1 MALELRHQM
10 KMTQQL
16 VMTPQLQLAIKLL
29 QLSRLELLE
38 TVQQELQENPLL
50 EEVLEDEEAK
60 PEAKVEPSDDGL
72 PEVDMEKTT
81 VEDDFDWEAYLQ
93 EYSSHPPAPSI
104 REDYDSAPFFEN
116 RLVKKPDLFSNL
128 LWQLR
133 LADLT
138 EEEKEIG
145 VHVIGNL
152 NRDGYLKADLE
163 EIAAAGGVEIEV
175 VERVLKE
182 IQRFDPV
189 GVAARDLKECLL
201 IQAELICPKNELVK
215 TIIEEHLKH
224 LERGDLRAVMS
235 ATGSSSREV
244 EDAVSIIISMEPR
257 PGRNM
262 SSEDV
267 QYISPD
273 IYLHKVDDRFEIVL
287 NEEGMPRLRVSEFY
301 RDALTGGIEVPEATK
316 KYIKKKLK
324 SAAWLIRSIH
334 QRERTIYKVTKAIVR
349 FQREFFE
356 KGVTF
361 LKPLVLRDVAQEVG
375 MHESTISR
383 VTTNKYIHT
392 PQGVFELKYFFNSSV
407 DGTRGDSVSS
417 EAVKAMIREIVA
429 SEDNKKPL
437 SDKSIMEDLKKREV
451 SIARRTVA
459 KYRESLGILPA
470 SKRRRKW
477 GGLGGF
483 KR

>member
-1 MALELRHQM
+1 M
-10 KMTQQL
+10 KLTQQL

-38 TVQQELQENPLL
+38 TVQQELQENPML
-50 EEVLEDEEAK
+50 EEAQEEEAQPEAAADAPEDE
-60 PEAKVEPSDDGL
+60 L

-81 VEDDFDWEAYLQ
+81 VEEDFDWETYVQ
-93 EYSSHPPAPSI
+93 EYSSHPPAPST
-104 REDYDSAPFFEN
+104 REDFDSGPFYEN
-116 RLVKKPDLFSNL
+116 RLVKKPDLFSHL

-133 LADLT
+133 LTDLT
-138 EEEKEIG
+138 EDEKEIG
-145 VHVIGNL
+145 VHIIGNL
-152 NRDGYLKADLE
+152 NRDGYLVADLQG
-163 EIAAAGGVEIEV
+163 IAEAAQTDLEV
-175 VERVLKE
+175 VERVLKT
-182 IQRFDPV
+182 IQKFDPV

-201 IQAELICPKNELVK
+201 IQAEIVCPDDELVR
-215 TIIEEHLKH
+215 TIIEEHLGL
-224 LERGDLRAVMS
+224 LERGDLKGTAS
-235 ATGSSSREV
+235 ATGSSPAEV
-244 EDAVSIIISMEPR
+244 EDAVEIIVSMEPR

-262 SSEDV
+262 TTEDV

-301 RDALTGGIEVPEATK
+301 RDALTGTIKVPEATK
-316 KYIKKKLK
+316 KYIQKKLK

-356 KGVTF
+356 KGVTH

-407 DGTRGDSVSS
+407 DGTMGGSVSS
-417 EAVKAMIREIVA
+417 EAVKAMIREIIGT
-429 SEDNKKPL
+429 EDDKKPL
-437 SDKSIMEDLKKREV
+437 SDKAIMEELKRRGV

-459 KYRESLGILPA
+459 KYRESLRILPA
-470 SKRRRKW
+470 SKRRRK
-477 GGLGGF
+477 GGALGGF
-483 KR
+483 RR